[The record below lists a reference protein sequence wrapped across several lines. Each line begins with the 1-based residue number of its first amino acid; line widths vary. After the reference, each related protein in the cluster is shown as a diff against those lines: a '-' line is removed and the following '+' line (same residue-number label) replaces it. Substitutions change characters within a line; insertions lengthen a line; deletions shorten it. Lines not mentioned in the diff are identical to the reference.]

1 MLLSALPLGMVD
13 TAWAI
18 SSRDTVVDSGTCGG
32 TLNNSQLM
40 KWTLTSDGT
49 LTISGEGNM
58 FGAPWSQYKSKIKK
72 VVIGEGVKSISDN
85 AFHYYENLRSVSLPS
100 TLTSI
105 GEAAFWACSSL
116 QSITLPNN
124 LTNIG
129 LNAFRACHSLT
140 QVLIPA
146 SVTSIDGSAF
156 ECCTGLTDV
165 VFEGNSLEFGSG
177 ATFYDCTSL
186 KNVFFNGTR
195 ADWTASRGSSGSVL
209 PAAAQIYYK
218 NDLISS
224 GTCGDNSSGN
234 NTQWKLTKA
243 GTLIITV
250 GTGYTE
256 GGIADFAYGKAPWYQ
271 DIYDSGIRCL
281 IIGSGIKT
289 IGSYAFADCT
299 DLAEIIVP
307 DGVISIGNGAFL
319 QNSGAKRV
327 VLPPSTVYIGHG
339 ALRDCSALTSVS
351 LPDSM
356 SNRLFLDMFE
366 GCTNLKSVDIPD
378 GITDIYEGDLASCP
392 NWTDIYYDNWGRVWN
407 RVVSN
412 VRDSIPDRM
421 NVHFKDNIYDSG
433 SCGENVTW
441 TLTADGT
448 LTISGTGAMTD
459 YTYDSRS
466 PWYSCRTYIKRVVM
480 QQGVTSIGGDAFWDC
495 SGLTS
500 VTIPDGVTSIGG
512 DAFWDC
518 SGLTSVTIPDG
529 VTSIGGYA
537 FRGCSGLTSVT
548 IPEGVTSIGDYAFD
562 NCSSLTDIY
571 YGGYGTDWQK
581 LNVSI
586 PTSATVHFKDNI
598 YGKGDCGINV
608 TWELTGDG
616 TLIISGTGRI
626 SNYSHDNNAPWYS
639 CRAYI
644 KRVVIQ
650 QGVRAI
656 GDRAFWDCSGLTSV
670 TIPDGV
676 TSIGDYAFAYCVSLT
691 SATIP
696 EGVTSIGW
704 SAFENC
710 TALTF
715 MTIPEGVTSIGN
727 SAFSGC
733 SGLTSVTIPSSVTSI
748 GWSAFKNCTALT
760 FMTIPESVTYI
771 SGEVFSNC
779 VRLARVTIPKSVT
792 EIGSKAFYYC
802 DSLTDVYYAGTAAD
816 WAKISISEGNEDLTS
831 AALRCAPA
839 SLSAPTVTGGNDSQG
854 RPTLKWK
861 AVSGAAKYEVYRAR
875 SKDGDYIK
883 YSTVTGTSYTNI
895 SYIEN
900 GNTYYYKVRALDASG
915 TAGAWSSV
923 VSVTYKQTLPAPI
936 VTGGNDSQGRPTL
949 KWKAVSGAAKY
960 EVYRARSKNG
970 DYIKYSTVTG
980 TSYTNTSYIENG
992 NTYYYKVRALK
1003 SSGTA
1008 GAWSSIVSVTYKQT
1022 LPAPTVTGGN
1032 DAQGRPTLKWNA
1044 VSGAAKYEVYR
1055 ARSRDG
1061 SYSKYSTVTGTSYTN
1076 TSYIEDGN
1084 TYYYKVRALDA
1095 NGTAGAWSSIV
1106 SVTYKQTLP
1115 APTVTGGNDSQG
1127 RPTLKWK
1134 AVTGAAKYEV
1144 YRARSKDGDYI
1155 KYSTVTG
1162 TSYTN
1167 TSYIENGNTYYYKVR
1182 ALDANGTAGAWSS
1195 VVSVTYKQTLPAPAV
1210 TGGNDSQGR
1219 PTLKWKAV
1227 TGAAKY
1233 EVYRARSKDGD
1244 YIKYST
1250 VTGTSYTNTSYI
1262 ENGNTY
1268 YYKVRALD
1276 ANGTAGAWSSVVSVT
1291 YKQTLPAPTVTGGN
1305 DAQGRPTLTWKAV
1318 TGAAKYEVYRA
1329 RSKDGDYIKYSTV
1342 TGTSYTNTSY
1352 IENGNTYYYK
1362 VRALDANGTAGAW
1375 SSIVSVTYRKPAA
1388 ATVASGKCGDS
1399 AKWTLDA
1406 AGTLTI
1412 SGSGKTWDFIDED
1425 WNANAPWY
1433 DASLRLRIKK
1443 VVVEKGITYVGTRAF
1458 YDCSEMTSVSLPTT
1472 LETMGADVFMYCT
1485 GLTSVTIPDG
1495 VTFISGDFFLGCT
1508 SLKSVTLP
1516 DSLRNIGGCTFMYC
1530 ASLTSVR
1537 LPANL
1542 RYITW
1547 RMFKD
1552 CTSLTSVTI
1561 PRGTVEVKKEAFDG
1575 CTSLKNVT
1583 FTGSAAD
1590 WKGVTIRPGNTALT
1604 SAAIKCIGSTV
1615 LTAPTLTL
1623 SVSKKGQPTLKWSAV
1638 SGAAGYQLWC
1648 SYDGGND
1655 YDPSYRWLANNDKTA
1670 TSYTVP
1676 ADTLKKGQTYTFKV
1690 RAVTSSG
1697 AVGSFSKE
1705 VTFTYNPAASL
1716 PAPTVTG
1723 GNDAQGRPTL
1733 KWNAVSGAAKY
1744 EVYRARS
1751 LNGDYIKY
1759 STVTGTSYTNISY
1772 IENGNTYYYKVRAL
1786 DANGTAG
1793 AWSSIVS
1800 VTYRKPAAATVASG
1814 KCGDSA
1820 KWTLDAAGTLTIT
1833 GAGPMA
1839 DYGAYGPWYIAHL
1852 TDIKKVVVQE
1862 GVTTIGD
1869 HAFANLS
1876 YVTSVT
1882 IPSSITS
1889 IGAHAFEKCRLGGAV
1904 TLPEGLTAIG
1914 DFAFSGSGM
1923 ASLTLPESLRT
1934 IGNSAFLFCSL
1945 RELTIPDGVT
1955 SIGTGAFCNASLT
1968 SVKLPASGVT
1978 LGDSLFQECENL
1990 TDVTLPADLT
2000 VIGPS
2005 MFENCGSL
2013 KNVTIPSGVT
2023 HIGNAAFAACEA
2035 LPEIRLPDGME
2046 ALGSEA
2052 FVGCRAVTK
2061 VYIPR
2066 SLTSIGEAAF
2076 RICEGLTDVYYGG
2089 TAAEWLAISVADRND
2104 PLLNAA
2110 LHCTGQSASRLDV
2123 PAMTL
2128 GEDCSDG
2135 KPTVWWPAVTGAER
2149 YEIWR
2154 AQAAS
2159 DGSAP
2164 AASAYTLIV
2173 SADVTFHKD
2182 TTAEADTWYYYKVR
2196 AVSGSTYSDFSQEAR
2211 RYCEA
2216 PPTMDTPEIT
2226 SLELDDSGKPVLT
2239 WRTVEGAARYQ
2250 VFRSEDN
2257 GFSYSPMGTVL
2268 PTGSDTI
2275 TWTDTTAVSGTG
2287 YYYGVGCYDDNGHYS
2302 SFGGG
2307 EWWVTAR

>member
-1 MLLSALPLGMVD
+1 MKKRILSILLAVLMLLSALPLGMVD
-13 TAWAI
+13 TA
-18 SSRDTVVDSGTCGG
+18 
-32 TLNNSQLM
+32 
-40 KWTLTSDGT
+40 
-49 LTISGEGNM
+49 
-58 FGAPWSQYKSKIKK
+58 Y
-72 VVIGEGVKSISDN
+72 
-85 AFHYYENLRSVSLPS
+85 
-100 TLTSI
+100 
-105 GEAAFWACSSL
+105 
-116 QSITLPNN
+116 
-124 LTNIG
+124 
-129 LNAFRACHSLT
+129 
-140 QVLIPA
+140 
-146 SVTSIDGSAF
+146 
-156 ECCTGLTDV
+156 
-165 VFEGNSLEFGSG
+165 
-177 ATFYDCTSL
+177 
-186 KNVFFNGTR
+186 
-195 ADWTASRGSSGSVL
+195 
-209 PAAAQIYYK
+209 AAA
-218 NDLISS
+218 LAS
-224 GTCGDNSSGN
+224 GKCGD
-234 NTQWKLTKA
+234 
-243 GTLIITV
+243 
-250 GTGYTE
+250 
-256 GGIADFAYGKAPWYQ
+256 
-271 DIYDSGIRCL
+271 
-281 IIGSGIKT
+281 
-289 IGSYAFADCT
+289 
-299 DLAEIIVP
+299 
-307 DGVISIGNGAFL
+307 
-319 QNSGAKRV
+319 
-327 VLPPSTVYIGHG
+327 
-339 ALRDCSALTSVS
+339 SA
-351 LPDSM
+351 
-356 SNRLFLDMFE
+356 
-366 GCTNLKSVDIPD
+366 
-378 GITDIYEGDLASCP
+378 
-392 NWTDIYYDNWGRVWN
+392 
-407 RVVSN
+407 
-412 VRDSIPDRM
+412 
-421 NVHFKDNIYDSG
+421 
-433 SCGENVTW
+433 TW
-441 TLTADGT
+441 TLDNTGT
-448 LTISGTGAMTD
+448 LTISGTGA
-459 YTYDSRS
+459 TYNYDMDDDGNSAA
-466 PWYSCRTYIKRVVM
+466 PWCTKARIQRVNKVVVNSGITELGYSMFSNCT
-480 QQGVTSIGGDAFWDC
+480 Q
-495 SGLTS
+495 LTS
-500 VTIPDGVTSIGG
+500 VSLP
-512 DAFWDC
+512 
-518 SGLTSVTIPDG
+518 SGLKR
-529 VTSIGGYA
+529 IGSCL
-537 FRGCSGLTSVT
+537 FLGCTRL
-548 IPEGVTSIGDYAFD
+548 
-562 NCSSLTDIY
+562 
-571 YGGYGTDWQK
+571 
-581 LNVSI
+581 
-586 PTSATVHFKDNI
+586 SAI
-598 YGKGDCGINV
+598 
-608 TWELTGDG
+608 
-616 TLIISGTGRI
+616 
-626 SNYSHDNNAPWYS
+626 
-639 CRAYI
+639 
-644 KRVVIQ
+644 
-650 QGVRAI
+650 
-656 GDRAFWDCSGLTSV
+656 
-670 TIPDGV
+670 
-676 TSIGDYAFAYCVSLT
+676 
-691 SATIP
+691 
-696 EGVTSIGW
+696 
-704 SAFENC
+704 
-710 TALTF
+710 
-715 MTIPEGVTSIGN
+715 
-727 SAFSGC
+727 
-733 SGLTSVTIPSSVTSI
+733 TIPSSVTTIESNAFTHCDSITAITLPGGLRTMGDAVCSQMAKLTTATVSGGVTYLSNYAFNDCPSLKTITLPNTVRSI
-748 GWSAFKNCTALT
+748 GICAFRYDTALKDVY
-760 FMTIPESVTYI
+760 FNGSVTQWTSI
-771 SGEVFSNC
+771 Q
-779 VRLARVTIPKSVT
+779 I
-792 EIGSKAFYYC
+792 
-802 DSLTDVYYAGTAAD
+802 AG
-816 WAKISISEGNEDLTS
+816 EGNS
-831 AALRCAPA
+831 ALYNADVHC
-839 SLSAPTVTGGNDSQG
+839 TG
-854 RPTLKWK
+854 
-861 AVSGAAKYEVYRAR
+861 
-875 SKDGDYIK
+875 
-883 YSTVTGTSYTNI
+883 
-895 SYIEN
+895 
-900 GNTYYYKVRALDASG
+900 
-915 TAGAWSSV
+915 
-923 VSVTYKQTLPAPI
+923 
-936 VTGGNDSQGRPTL
+936 
-949 KWKAVSGAAKY
+949 
-960 EVYRARSKNG
+960 
-970 DYIKYSTVTG
+970 
-980 TSYTNTSYIENG
+980 
-992 NTYYYKVRALK
+992 
-1003 SSGTA
+1003 
-1008 GAWSSIVSVTYKQT
+1008 

-1032 DAQGRPTLKWNA
+1032 DSQGRPTLKWNA

-1055 ARSRDG
+1055 ARSRSG
-1061 SYSKYSTVTGTSYTN
+1061 
-1076 TSYIEDGN
+1076 E
-1084 TYYYKVRALDA
+1084 
-1095 NGTAGAWSSIV
+1095 
-1106 SVTYKQTLP
+1106 
-1115 APTVTGGNDSQG
+1115 
-1127 RPTLKWK
+1127 
-1134 AVTGAAKYEV
+1134 
-1144 YRARSKDGDYI
+1144 YI

-1195 VVSVTYKQTLPAPAV
+1195 IVSVTYKQTLPAPIV

-1219 PTLKWKAV
+1219 PTLKWNAV
-1227 TGAAKY
+1227 SGAAKY
-1233 EVYRARSKDGD
+1233 EVYRARSL
-1244 YIKYST
+1244 
-1250 VTGTSYTNTSYI
+1250 N
-1262 ENGNTY
+1262 
-1268 YYKVRALD
+1268 
-1276 ANGTAGAWSSVVSVT
+1276 
-1291 YKQTLPAPTVTGGN
+1291 
-1305 DAQGRPTLTWKAV
+1305 
-1318 TGAAKYEVYRA
+1318 
-1329 RSKDGDYIKYSTV
+1329 GDYIKYSTV

-1375 SSIVSVTYRKPAA
+1375 SSIVSVTYKQTLSAPTVTGGNDAQGRPTLTWKVVTGAAKYEVYRARSMNGDYVKYSTVTGTSYTNTSYIEDGNTYYYKVRALKSDGTAGAWSSIVSVTYKQTLSAPSVTGGNDAQGRPTLKWKAVTGAAKYEVYRARSKDGDYIKYSTVTGTSYTNISYIENGNTYYYKVRALKSDGTAGAWSSIVSVTYRKPAA

-1399 AKWTLDA
+1399 AAWKLDA

-1433 DASLRLRIKK
+1433 DVSLRLRIKK
-1443 VVVEKGITYVGTRAF
+1443 VVVEKGITYVGTWAF

-1495 VTFISGDFFLGCT
+1495 VTFISGDFFRGCT

-1516 DSLRNIGGCTFMYC
+1516 DSLRETGGCTFMYC
-1530 ASLTSVR
+1530 TSLTSVR
-1537 LPANL
+1537 LPATL
-1542 RYITW
+1542 LSISW
-1547 RMFKD
+1547 QMFKD
-1552 CTSLTSVTI
+1552 CKSLTSLTI
-1561 PRGTVEVKKEAFDG
+1561 PRSVVDVKQDAFSG
-1575 CTSLKNVT
+1575 CTALKNVT
-1583 FTGSAAD
+1583 YTGTTAD
-1590 WKGVTIRPGNTALT
+1590 WKALT
-1604 SAAIKCIGSTV
+1604 IYSGNEALTRANVRCTGSTV

-1648 SYDGGND
+1648 SYDSGDGTGPW
-1655 YDPSYRWLANNDKTA
+1655 YHWLTNLDKGTA
-1670 TSYTVP
+1670 SFT
-1676 ADTLKKGQTYTFKV
+1676 DDRELEKGRTYTYKV

-1716 PAPTVTG
+1716 AAPTVTASL
-1723 GNDAQGRPTL
+1723 DDQGYPTL
-1733 KWNAVSGAAKY
+1733 TWPAVPDAARY
-1744 EVYRARS
+1744 EVYRAAS
-1751 LNGDYIKY
+1751 EDGNFAQLAA
-1759 STVTGTSYTNISY
+1759 VTSNSYTNSAVLTDGAAY
-1772 IENGNTYYYKVRAL
+1772 YYYYYKVRAL
-1786 DANGTAG
+1786 DSDGEAG
-1793 AWSSIVS
+1793 PFSDVVS
-1800 VTYRKPAAATVASG
+1800 VTYTARPALVASG

-1820 KWTLDAAGTLTIT
+1820 SWKLDADGVLTITGAGPMADYGQHASDNCAPWRIYANDIKKVVVQKGVTAIGSYAFASLERVTSVTIPEGVTSIGSSAFENCGLMAYGGLGAVTLPEGLTTIGSSAFSGSYMDSLTLPESLRTIGGAAFEKSHLKTLTIPGGVTSIGNGAFSNSHLTSIQLPDGAQLGAMLFYQCYELTDVTLPADLTVIGDSMFENCTKLTHVTIPSGVTRIEREAFAMCGALKEIRLPEGVESIGVIAFSGCVAMTGAYLPRSLTTIESGAFSACRSLTDVYYGGTAAEWAAISVADRNDPLLNAALHCTGSALVASGKCGDSASWKLDADGVLTIT

-1955 SIGTGAFCNASLT
+1955 SIGTGAFYNASLT

-2076 RICEGLTDVYYGG
+2076 RICEGLTDVYYSG
-2089 TAAEWLAISVADRND
+2089 TAAEWAAISVADRND

-2196 AVSGSTYSDFSQEAR
+2196 AVSGSTYSDFSQAAR